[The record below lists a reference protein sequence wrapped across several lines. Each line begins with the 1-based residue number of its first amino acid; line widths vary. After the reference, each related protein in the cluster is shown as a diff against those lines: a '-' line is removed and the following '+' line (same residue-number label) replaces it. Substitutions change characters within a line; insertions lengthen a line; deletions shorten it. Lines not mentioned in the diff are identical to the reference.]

1 MAAEKRPLT
10 DELQLRRLS
19 TDFAQDGCKVSDY
32 NTFEQE
38 EVPDQKKMK
47 NRKIIVII
55 FCIAN
60 LSAGLMYSLVT
71 PFYAREVSW
80 NLCLPCLRLTFYLF
94 TLFTMDTLIE

>member
-1 MAAEKRPLT
+1 MALMAAEKRPFT
-10 DELQLRRLS
+10 NEPQLRRLS
-19 TDFAQDGCKVSDY
+19 TDVAQDSCKSSDY

-38 EVPDQKKMK
+38 EVPDRNKMK

-71 PFYAREVSW
+71 PFYATEVSW
-80 NLCLPCLRLTFYLF
+80 NLSCLRFIFIYLHF
-94 TLFTMDTLIE
+94 SLWTQ